1 MKKQKASLSVRV
13 KKAWKRDKMLILMS
27 LLPMAMIIVF
37 KYFPMFGIVMA
48 FERYSPRKGYFHSE
62 FVGFK
67 YFIQFF
73 KDPFCLR
80 LIRNTVLL
88 SLYSILWT
96 FPAPIIL
103 ALLLNEVRHEKYKKV
118 IQTITYLPY
127 FISVV
132 ILVGLMKELLSPVGG
147 IVNKIIEACGGNAI
161 NFFSEAGWF
170 RTMYIGYSLW
180 QGTGYNAIIYLA
192 ALAGID
198 MEQYEAARIDGA
210 TRFQKIIYITLPGI
224 MPTTVI
230 LLIMQ
235 MGSLFSSDFQKI
247 LLMYSPSIYETADV
261 ISTYTYRYGIENA
274 NYGYA
279 SAIGLMMSVISFI
292 FVWIANGFSRKVSEN
307 SLW

>member
-170 RTMYIGYSLW
+170 RTMYIGSSLW

-230 LLIMQ
+230 LLTIFKR
-235 MGSLFSSDFQKI
+235 FSKDSF
-247 LLMYSPSIYETADV
+247 DV
-261 ISTYTYRYGIENA
+261 Q
-274 NYGYA
+274 
-279 SAIGLMMSVISFI
+279 SFY
-292 FVWIANGFSRKVSEN
+292 
-307 SLW
+307 L

>member
-1 MKKQKASLSVRV
+1 
-13 KKAWKRDKMLILMS
+13 MS
-27 LLPMAMIIVF
+27 LIPVVLIIVF
-37 KYFPMFGIVMA
+37 KYLPMFGIVMA
-48 FERYSPRKGYFHSE
+48 FERYSPAKGIWHSE
-62 FVGFK
+62 FVGLK
-67 YFIQFF
+67 YFRQFF
-73 KDPFCLR
+73 KDPFCFR

-88 SLYSILWT
+88 SLYNILWT

-103 ALLLNEVRHEKYKKV
+103 ALLLNEVRHEAYKRA

-132 ILVGLMKELLSPVGG
+132 ILVGLMKELFSPVGG
-147 IVNKIIEACGGNAI
+147 IVNKLIEACGGNAI
-161 NFFSEAGWF
+161 NFFSESGWF
-170 RTMYIGYSLW
+170 RSLYIGSSLW
-180 QGTGYNAIIYLA
+180 QGIGYNAIIYLA

-210 TRFQKIIYITLPGI
+210 NRWQKIIYITLPGI

-279 SAIGLMMSVISFI
+279 SAIGLMLSVISFA
-292 FVWIANGFSRKVSEN
+292 FVWGANAFSKRVSDN